1 MECEGIQIV
10 NLLNADRLKKIEEN
24 REMLK
29 PLVQAVIVLGRQ
41 GIAFRGHREEG
52 KITISDDFVG
62 TNEGNFRA
70 ILSYR
75 AQGDEHLRRHLESN
89 RKEKY
94 LSPLIQNEII
104 EACYTVITRQIVAK
118 IHGSRFF
125 SILADETTDVSTME
139 QVTICVRYF
148 DPDTQNLH
156 EDFLKFVPTSSTTGQ
171 NLALLIMQCLRDFNL
186 DCTYLVGQGYD
197 GAANMS
203 GAFNGVQALI
213 RENYRHALYLHCASH
228 SLNLAIC
235 TASGIPEIRN
245 CLGTIEKLYD
255 FFNTPKRKAIL
266 DAAIEKCDDVTVK
279 TLKRLNLTRW
289 VSKLDSV
296 DDFTELIEP
305 IDQALNEIGENDSSS
320 NVTSLIKAMDFE
332 FILSV
337 LIIKSVY
344 TETLPLSRK
353 LQSREIDL
361 LQAMNLTIT
370 LQDAIRN
377 LRSNEN
383 NFEAIFD
390 KAVNLAETMNI
401 EVTKKRATRRQTQR
415 SNPDTNT
422 IKDYFRI
429 SIYNSFLDF
438 YESELK
444 ERFTKHTD
452 ILSGFSALVM
462 PMESESNFEELYQKN
477 FENTARF
484 YGEFLQ
490 NETATIFKELKLWK
504 KYLEQLGIKPTGLT
518 SYLKNCPGELFPNIN
533 VLLRILLTLPVTTAE
548 PERTFSCLKRIKT
561 FLRNRMAEERL
572 NGLAALN
579 IHTSIP
585 VKVCDVLQVFAESK
599 QRKLELIL

>member
-1 MECEGIQIV
+1 
-10 NLLNADRLKKIEEN
+10 
-24 REMLK
+24 
-29 PLVQAVIVLGRQ
+29 
-41 GIAFRGHREEG
+41 
-52 KITISDDFVG
+52 
-62 TNEGNFRA
+62 
-70 ILSYR
+70 
-75 AQGDEHLRRHLESN
+75 
-89 RKEKY
+89 
-94 LSPLIQNEII
+94 
-104 EACYTVITRQIVAK
+104 
-118 IHGSRFF
+118 
-125 SILADETTDVSTME
+125 ME

-462 PMESESNFEELYQKN
+462 PMESESNFEEL
-477 FENTARF
+477 
-484 YGEFLQ
+484 LS
-490 NETATIFKELKLWK
+490 K
-504 KYLEQLGIKPTGLT
+504 K
-518 SYLKNCPGELFPNIN
+518 F
-533 VLLRILLTLPVTTAE
+533 
-548 PERTFSCLKRIKT
+548 
-561 FLRNRMAEERL
+561 
-572 NGLAALN
+572 
-579 IHTSIP
+579 
-585 VKVCDVLQVFAESK
+585 
-599 QRKLELIL
+599 